1 MPGSSS
7 RFAVVPLISTVGP
20 LCATREDGARINVVV
35 SNLLNDGYSVKLDFR
50 GVKLVTPSFY
60 AAAIADLYCTFP
72 DEVSSRVMVS
82 ELPAM
87 DLFRSAS

>member
-1 MPGSSS
+1 MPDRS
-7 RFAVVPLISTVGP
+7 AKYAIVPLLSTVGP
-20 LCATREDGARINVVV
+20 LCATREDGARINMVVA
-35 SNLLNDGYSVKLDFR
+35 NLLNDGYSVKLDFR

-87 DLFRSAS
+87 ELFRSH